1 MALSNL
7 IAGTV
12 VVGVLAAPLATA
24 PTAEMVRLRA
34 IANNPSV
41 IAALAASRG
50 PDSPAATGYVLAWEQ
65 RLLAL
70 EHGARLP

>member
-7 IAGTV
+7 IAGTI
-12 VVGVLAAPLATA
+12 VVGVLVAPATA

-41 IAALAASRG
+41 IAALAASGG
-50 PDSPAATGYVLAWEQ
+50 PDSPTAPGYVLAWEQ